1 MRKYLRISAILM
13 MTVYGCVYHE
23 EICDTIDVSY
33 SEVIAPTLDANCTSC
48 HSGKTPAE
56 GLDLTDYEQV
66 SDSLTSVKI
75 LEVIQLEL
83 GSDGVMPPSPN
94 SPLSDCQILLLKN
107 WVGQGRLN
115 N

>member
-1 MRKYLRISAILM
+1 MI
-13 MTVYGCVYHE
+13 VGCVYDE

-33 SEVIAPTLDANCTSC
+33 SAVIAPTLDANCTSC
-48 HSGKTPAE
+48 HSGETPEE

-66 SDSLTSVKI
+66 SDSVTSVKI
-75 LEVIQLEL
+75 LEVIQLEI
-83 GSDGVMPPSPN
+83 GSYAEMPPAPN

-107 WVGQGRLN
+107 WVAQGRHN

>member
-1 MRKYLRISAILM
+1 MI
-13 MTVYGCVYHE
+13 VGCVYHE

-33 SEVIAPTLDANCTSC
+33 SAFIAPTLDANCTSC
-48 HSGKTPAE
+48 HSGKNPAS

-75 LEVIQLEL
+75 LEVIQLEI
-83 GSDGVMPPSPN
+83 GSYAEMPPAPN

-107 WVGQGRLN
+107 WVAQGRHN